1 MYVHVHYY
9 ALHTLFKEKER
20 RRMNLKTI
28 YLLSIIIICSYTACV
43 RACESIAYALCFGLA
58 KMNWSKESYFK
69 EYYWQNII
77 KTNVIVRRAYL
88 YDRGEIK

>member
-1 MYVHVHYY
+1 
-9 ALHTLFKEKER
+9 
-20 RRMNLKTI
+20 MNLKTI

-43 RACESIAYALCFGLA
+43 RARESIAYALCFGLA